1 MTAMASAGTAALRM
15 EIPGVDEYRALRL
28 AAGLSD
34 KTEEAARIGLAAS
47 WSAVCVRD
55 QGELIDREQG
65 ELIGMGRVVGDGGCF
80 FLVVDIAVK
89 PSWQGKGI
97 GKRIMAALTD
107 DLRARAPASSIVG
120 LFADREAWRLYAQF
134 GFTMSAPASQGM
146 LLRL

>member
-1 MTAMASAGTAALRM
+1 MTVTASSGVAELYM

-28 AAGLSD
+28 ATGLSD

-47 WSAVCVRD
+47 WSAVCVR
-55 QGELIDREQG
+55 EQG
-65 ELIGMGRVVGDGGCF
+65 VLIGMGRVVGDGGCF
-80 FLVVDIAVK
+80 FLVVDIAVA
-89 PSWQGKGI
+89 PARQGQGV
-97 GKRIMAALTD
+97 GKRIMGALMD
-107 DLRARAPASSIVG
+107 DLRARAPVSSIVG

>member
-1 MTAMASAGTAALRM
+1 MTQAPCGAATLRM
-15 EIPGVDEYRALRL
+15 EIPGVDEYRALRT

-47 WSAVCVRD
+47 WSAVCV
-55 QGELIDREQG
+55 REQG

-80 FLVVDIAVK
+80 FLVVDIAVS
-89 PSWQGKGI
+89 PSRQGQGI
-97 GKRIMAALTD
+97 GKRIMSALVD

-146 LLRL
+146 LLPL